1 LFDQLL
7 EEKRPSNFTIFI
19 GQAKSKLQGALL
31 QTAFEDAA
39 EGYYV
44 RQQIL
49 DPEIIGIFK
58 DADEDY
64 LKFLASHP
72 DCVDSVAWEAFE
84 RIVFEI
90 FRSKGFEVQH
100 IGKQWGLSADLLALH
115 RDQTGKTRSLIV
127 ECKRFRKDRRVGLDI
142 VNAVL
147 GSRVRQSADAAFL
160 VTTSSFTQT
169 VEKEREHLQRLNLE
183 LRDGEQLY
191 EWLSFRYNNG
201 ARQLGKPRDPE
212 SLWIPTGWI

>member
-1 LFDQLL
+1 
-7 EEKRPSNFTIFI
+7 
-19 GQAKSKLQGALL
+19 
-31 QTAFEDAA
+31 
-39 EGYYV
+39 
-44 RQQIL
+44 
-49 DPEIIGIFK
+49 
-58 DADEDY
+58 
-64 LKFLASHP
+64 
-72 DCVDSVAWEAFE
+72 
-84 RIVFEI
+84 
-90 FRSKGFEVQH
+90 
-100 IGKQWGLSADLLALH
+100 
-115 RDQTGKTRSLIV
+115 LIV